1 MNFKEYIVTNRKKKH
16 EEILT
21 DICVEIHNCTD
32 CYNEDS
38 KCCICNAVSE
48 MTELL
53 DISTK
58 GFYMQPYDS
67 KTNLR
72 LCEIAGKHGY
82 RFEIVLRHKGIL
94 LHFFK
99 NKNEK

>member
-38 KCCICNAVSE
+38 KCCICNAVNK

-58 GFYMQPYDS
+58 GFYMQPYDA
-67 KTNLR
+67 KTILR
-72 LCEIAGKHGY
+72 LCKIAGKHGY
-82 RFEIVLRHKGIL
+82 RFEIVLRHKRIL

-99 NKNEK
+99 NKNET